1 MLPYLGWTCFATT
14 LINCSLWD
22 SNPEVV
28 QSAHDVAQIKPQVNP
43 QTGATDLAPGKS
55 VGHKRNNTWS
65 AGIGQVVQAGSPQT
79 AGQGGVVYSSRP
91 IFPRSNSQEQL
102 APTGKQYQ
110 PSQPSFPGFS
120 TDQHVQGNSQLQPS
134 QRQPEHRPL
143 LQQTS
148 WSHSPSW
155 EHSSRQQQQDQQQ
168 QQAQQGQQAT
178 HSPFA
183 QAPAGA
189 RDTGE
194 MFAERRTTR
203 RTTDDQLAP
212 ERYGQLS
219 DSGHLIMP
227 GQDKTE
233 RMQSASSSGLFSRV
247 QKQDSLTSL
256 PTPLLPSLSLPPCL
270 SQLIKAF
277 ESSSIMM
284 WSHRMCS
291 TSTAACRSAHVP
303 SAYTLSMHQ
312 AHPAPDQNA

>member
-28 QSAHDVAQIKPQVNP
+28 QSAHDVAQIKPQVKP

-65 AGIGQVVQAGSPQT
+65 AGIGQVMQAGSPQT

-91 IFPRSNSQEQL
+91 IFPRSNSQEHL
-102 APTGKQYQ
+102 APTGNQHQ

-120 TDQHVQGNSQLQPS
+120 TEQHGQGNSQLQPS

-168 QQAQQGQQAT
+168 QQQAQQAQQGQQAT

-194 MFAERRTTR
+194 VFAERRATR
-203 RTTDDQLAP
+203 RTTDDQLPP
-212 ERYGQLS
+212 ERFGQLS

-227 GQDKTE
+227 GQDNTE

-247 QKQDSLTSL
+247 QKQNSLTSL
-256 PTPLLPSLSLPPCL
+256 PTPSSPPLPPSL
-270 SQLIKAF
+270 SQLIKLLKAAAF
-277 ESSSIMM
+277 CCQG
-284 WSHRMCS
+284 WRQFAVLLPLCA
-291 TSTAACRSAHVP
+291 TAV
-303 SAYTLSMHQ
+303 
-312 AHPAPDQNA
+312 